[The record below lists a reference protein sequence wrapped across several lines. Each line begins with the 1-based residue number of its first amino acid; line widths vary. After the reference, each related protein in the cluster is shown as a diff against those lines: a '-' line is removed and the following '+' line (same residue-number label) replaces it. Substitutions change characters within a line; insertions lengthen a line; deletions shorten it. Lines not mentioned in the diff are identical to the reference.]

1 MAAVGPNGHRM
12 AGGEQCCGGGR
23 RSSGGARHRGGE
35 GGRRGPGGPA
45 SHQEHDGVVG
55 VAGGGTAAT
64 EWCPAAATR
73 GGMTA
78 MIPANAGTL
87 GSISL
92 AWRKRSSRW
101 SWGRQRL
108 GSGLPE
114 SPACVMAVAAAAGA
128 ARVWAPRE
136 EEKQG
141 RREER
146 QEHGARGACL
156 TTREEGGDRH
166 GAEERGGRHGGRGDS
181 GATVATGKEMNSR
194 KPPASFKQFTRRSL
208 AGFSDLKREIGRAS
222 CRERV

>member
-1 MAAVGPNGHRM
+1 MAAVGPNGHRL
-12 AGGEQCCGGGR
+12 ADGEQCCGGGR

-92 AWRKRSSRW
+92 AWRKRSSKW
-101 SWGRQRL
+101 SWWRQRL

-114 SPACVMAVAAAAGA
+114 SPACVTAVAAAAGA
-128 ARVWAPRE
+128 ARVWAPRG
-136 EEKQG
+136 EKQG

-181 GATVATGKEMNSR
+181 GATVATGKETNSR

-208 AGFSDLKREIGRAS
+208 AGFSDLKRGT
-222 CRERV
+222 